1 VKKVLLSFVIIT
13 VLALACGEEEG
24 VTPTEPDHLVPTS
37 PVNVLKNVE
46 ISFNQRDIN
55 LLKAML
61 STNFVFYFDPR
72 DVGQSPPG
80 SQYEI
85 PESWSYAEFRQAINN
100 MFDKAYSINLSIP
113 TGRVGT
119 PGENETTYKAENVTI
134 SLLVMID
141 ELNGF
146 IANAGYCNFEF
157 ERYTTKEGKK
167 YWRLTGWWDRTS
179 EFFDAYPGVAPSSLG
194 RVLSLYY

>member
-1 VKKVLLSFVIIT
+1 VKKVLFSFVVIAL
-13 VLALACGEEEG
+13 LALACGEEEG
-24 VTPTEPDHLVPTS
+24 VTPTVPEHPVPTT
-37 PVNVLKNVE
+37 PVNVLKNVA